1 MPSARH
7 STEIDA
13 TPEQVLSVIADF
25 PSYKDFI
32 PEIEDCILVK
42 ETETHWDVRFTLK
55 LVKRFRYVL
64 RMDKS
69 NPNAIRWKLLEGMF
83 KSNDGGWDL
92 EPIDGGKR
100 TRATYFIDINVGM
113 FVPSSI
119 MRNAV
124 SRSLPDTVQRF
135 KDETERRF
143 PTS

>member
-13 TPEQVLSVIADF
+13 TPEQVLSVVTDF
-25 PSYKDFI
+25 ASYKNFI
-32 PEIEDCILVK
+32 PEIEDCELVR
-42 ETETHWDVRFTLK
+42 EDEEGWDVRFTLK

-64 RMDKS
+64 RVARS
-69 NPNAIRWKLLEGMF
+69 GPLQIRWHLLEGVF

-92 EPIDGGKR
+92 ESIDDGKR

-124 SRSLPDTVQRF
+124 TRSLPDTVQRF
-135 KDETERRF
+135 KAETERRF
-143 PTS
+143 PTT

>member
-7 STEIDA
+7 TTEINA

-25 PSYKDFI
+25 DSYKDFL
-32 PEIEDCILVK
+32 PEIEDCRLVR
-42 ETETHWDVRFTLK
+42 EDSGTWDVRFTLK

-64 RMDKS
+64 RLEQTS
-69 NPNAIRWKLLEGMF
+69 PLQIRWHLLEGVF

-92 EPIDGGKR
+92 ESLDDGKR
-100 TRATYFIDINVGM
+100 TRATYFIDLQVGM

-124 SRSLPDTVQRF
+124 NRSLPDTVRRF
-135 KDETERRF
+135 RDETQRRF

>member
-1 MPSARH
+1 LPSARH
-7 STEIDA
+7 TTEINA

-25 PSYKDFI
+25 DSYKDFL
-32 PEIEDCILVK
+32 PEIEDCRLVR
-42 ETETHWDVRFTLK
+42 EDSGTWDVRFTLK

-64 RMDKS
+64 RLEQTS
-69 NPNAIRWKLLEGMF
+69 PLQIRWHLLEGVF

-92 EPIDGGKR
+92 ESLDDGKR
-100 TRATYFIDINVGM
+100 TRATYFIDLQVGM

-124 SRSLPDTVQRF
+124 NRSLPDTVRRF
-135 KDETERRF
+135 RDETQRRF

>member
-25 PSYKDFI
+25 DSYKNFI
-32 PEIEDCILVK
+32 PEVEDCALIR
-42 ETETHWDVRFTLK
+42 EDENTWDVRFTLK

-64 RMDKS
+64 RMDRS
-69 NPNAIRWKLLEGMF
+69 NPLEIRWHLLEGVF

-100 TRATYFIDINVGM
+100 TRATYFIDLNIGM
-113 FVPSSI
+113 FVPNSI
-119 MRNAV
+119 MRNTV
-124 SRSLPDTVQRF
+124 SRALPDTVHRF
-135 KDETERRF
+135 KAEAERRF
-143 PTS
+143 STS

>member
-1 MPSARH
+1 M
-7 STEIDA
+7 
-13 TPEQVLSVIADF
+13 IADF
-25 PSYKDFI
+25 ASYKDFI
-32 PEIEDCILVK
+32 PEIEDCALVR
-42 ETETHWDVRFTLK
+42 EEPDAWDIRFTLK

-69 NPNAIRWKLLEGMF
+69 NPLALRWHLLEGVF

-92 EPIDGGKR
+92 EPIDDGKR
-100 TRATYFIDINVGM
+100 TRATYFIDINIGM

-124 SRSLPDTVQRF
+124 NRSLPDTVMRF
-135 KDETERRF
+135 KAETERRF